1 MAWLP
6 RGVVRGNVQRRAD
19 ENGATFSGPP
29 FVPSGA
35 RSTGTRY
42 VRRVSA
48 SRLSIPICLSSVPD
62 SSTGSRWVACKE
74 FGNEIEAS
82 IAVAILDGAGI
93 PAVVR
98 SNDSVGLFGS
108 AFQGFS
114 AFGVTLLVPS
124 AALEAAKTTLALAR
138 PVDE

>member
-1 MAWLP
+1 MSDAP
-6 RGVVRGNVQRRAD
+6 
-19 ENGATFSGPP
+19 
-29 FVPSGA
+29 
-35 RSTGTRY
+35 
-42 VRRVSA
+42 
-48 SRLSIPICLSSVPD
+48 
-62 SSTGSRWVACKE
+62 TGSRWVACRE

-93 PAVVR
+93 PAIVR

-124 AALEAAKTTLALAR
+124 SALEAARTTLALAR
-138 PVDE
+138 PSED

>member
-1 MAWLP
+1 
-6 RGVVRGNVQRRAD
+6 
-19 ENGATFSGPP
+19 
-29 FVPSGA
+29 
-35 RSTGTRY
+35 
-42 VRRVSA
+42 VSDA
-48 SRLSIPICLSSVPD
+48 A
-62 SSTGSRWVACKE
+62 TGSRWVPCRE

-93 PAVVR
+93 PAIVR

-138 PVDE
+138 QAEE